1 MAKSALFC
9 RSENRAS
16 AAITFTR
23 CWRGREGGT
32 EGEKRGRK
40 GEEGREKRGRK
51 GEEERVREEEGKEGR
66 REQKYHIETVNDNSI
81 LCKLFSTSCKL
92 CANYYFIIY
101 TQQEIKLLLYILC
114 CSLVLR
120 PPPF

>member
-32 EGEKRGRK
+32 EGEKG
-40 GEEGREKRGRK
+40 
-51 GEEERVREEEGKEGR
+51 EERVKEGR
-66 REQKYHIETVNDNSI
+66 RGEREERKEGRRGEGEGGTEERRGGESRNA
-81 LCKLFSTSCKL
+81 T
-92 CANYYFIIY
+92 
-101 TQQEIKLLLYILC
+101 
-114 CSLVLR
+114 LR
-120 PPPF
+120 Q